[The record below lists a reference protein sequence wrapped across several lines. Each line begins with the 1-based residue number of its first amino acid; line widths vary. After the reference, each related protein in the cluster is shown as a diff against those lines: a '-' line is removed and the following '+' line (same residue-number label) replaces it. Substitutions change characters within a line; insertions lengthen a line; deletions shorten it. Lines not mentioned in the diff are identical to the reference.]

1 MAWSSTRQ
9 PGKTYSGGWTA
20 GVPTGEPNVTAN
32 LGAFTDMIS
41 TGTAAS
47 R

>member
-1 MAWSSTRQ
+1 MVLDETARQ
-9 PGKTYSGGWTA
+9 DLFRRLDRRSAYR
-20 GVPTGEPNVTAN
+20 EPNVTAN
-32 LGAFTDMIS
+32 LGAFADMIS